1 MGGKIFNNKLE
12 GAEFAT
18 GEDFNKLFNE
28 FTKTNETLEGS
39 VVSGAI
45 TDISN
50 DVVTVDIGIK
60 DEGRIPLKE
69 FVQNGKIPDLKLGDT
84 VDVYVQSFENR
95 YGKVVLSREKAVRE
109 SSWNKLEVSMKKGE
123 QVEGVI
129 FGRIKG
135 GLTVDLNGVIAFL
148 PGSQVDVRPIK
159 DVTPLLGV
167 VQPFIVLKMDREQG
181 NVVVSRR
188 AIIEESRAE
197 AKEEM
202 LSKISL
208 GQVLEGTVKNIT
220 DYGAFLDLG
229 SIDGLLHV
237 TDISWNRINHPSEV
251 LSLGQVVKVQV
262 IKYDPDAGRIS
273 LGMKQLE
280 TNPWEG
286 LDKKYPSGTK
296 MKGKVTNIT
305 DYGVF
310 VQLEPGIEGLVH
322 VSELSWTRQNISPRK
337 FVEVD
342 QEVEFMILDID
353 VEKHRISLGIKQCT
367 ENIWQTLSEQ
377 YSVGTVIEGTVENVA
392 DFGVFINFGENISA
406 LVHANDISWVG
417 KPEDLL
423 KKYKKGDDIKA
434 VVLSVDAE
442 KERVNAGIKQLD
454 KDPFEEA
461 FSSVKKGS
469 VLTCIVDSIETDGIS
484 VEVANGITSFIKK
497 SDLSNEK
504 VEQRPERFAVGDRVD
519 TKVVKLDKV
528 NRSVV
533 LSIKS
538 LEADE
543 QKQKIAEYGS
553 ASSGASL
560 GDILGKA
567 MSEVDDKKD
576 IKKKDK

>member
-1 MGGKIFNNKLE
+1 MGGKIFNNKME

-18 GEDFNKLFNE
+18 GEDFAKLFND
-28 FTKTNETLEGS
+28 FTKTNEKLEGS
-39 VVSGAI
+39 VVTGTI

-60 DEGRIPLKE
+60 DEGRIPIKE
-69 FVQNGKIPDLKLGDT
+69 FVQNGSIPNLKLGDT
-84 VDVYVQSFENR
+84 VEVYVQSFENR
-95 YGKVVLSREKAVRE
+95 YGRVVLSREKAVRE
-109 SSWNKLEVSMKKGE
+109 SSWKKLEVAMKKGE

-135 GLTVDLNGVIAFL
+135 GLTVDLSGVIAFL
-148 PGSQVDVRPIK
+148 PGSQVDVKPIK
-159 DVTPLLGV
+159 DITPFLGL
-167 VQPFIVLKMDREQG
+167 VQPFIVLKMDRDQG

-202 LSKISL
+202 LSKIKL

-237 TDISWNRINHPSEV
+237 TDISWSRINHPSEV

-262 IKYDPDAGRIS
+262 IKYDPGAGRIS

-280 TNPWEG
+280 KNPWEG
-286 LDKKYPSGTK
+286 LDKKYPAGTK

-310 VQLEPGIEGLVH
+310 VQLEPGMEGLVH

-342 QEVEFMILDID
+342 QEVEFMVLDID
-353 VEKHRISLGIKQCT
+353 VDKHRISLGIKQCT
-367 ENIWQTLSEQ
+367 ENVWQGFTEK
-377 YSVGTVIEGTVENVA
+377 YSVGTIIEGTVENVV

-406 LVHANDISWVG
+406 LIHANDISWVG

-423 KKYKKGDDIKA
+423 KKYKKGDSIKA
-434 VVLSVDAE
+434 VVLSVDVE

-461 FSSVKKGS
+461 FENVKKGS
-469 VLTCIVDSIETDGIS
+469 VITCTIESIESDGIS

-528 NRSVV
+528 NRNVV

-538 LEADE
+538 LEVDE

-553 ASSGASL
+553 AISGASL

-567 MSEVDDKKD
+567 MSEVEDKK
-576 IKKKDK
+576 KKGK

>member
-12 GAEFAT
+12 GAEFTT
-18 GEDFNKLFNE
+18 GEDFAKIFGN
-28 FTKTNETLEGS
+28 FTETNEKIEGS
-39 VVSGAI
+39 VVKGTI
-45 TDISN
+45 TDVSSDAI
-50 DVVTVDIGIK
+50 TVDIGIK
-60 DEGRIPLKE
+60 DEGRIPIKE
-69 FVQNGKIPDLKLGDT
+69 FVQNGKIPNLKVGDT
-84 VDVYVQSFENR
+84 IDVYIQSYENR
-95 YGKVVLSREKAVRE
+95 YGRVILSREKAVRE
-109 SSWNKLEVSMKKGE
+109 SSWNNLEIAMKKGE
-123 QVEGVI
+123 QVEGVV

-135 GLTVDLNGVIAFL
+135 GLTVDLSGVIAFL
-148 PGSQVDVRPIK
+148 PGSQVDVKPIK
-159 DVTPLLGV
+159 DITSLIGV

-202 LSKISL
+202 LSKIKL
-208 GQVLEGTVKNIT
+208 GQVLKGTVKNIT

-251 LSLGQVVKVQV
+251 LSLGQEVKVQV
-262 IKYDPDAGRIS
+262 IKYDADAGRIS

-280 TNPWEG
+280 NNPWEG
-286 LDKKYPSGTK
+286 LDKKYPSGTR

-322 VSELSWTRQNISPRK
+322 VSELSWTRQNVSPRK
-337 FVEVD
+337 FVELD
-342 QEVEFMILDID
+342 KEVEFMVLDID

-367 ENIWQTLSEQ
+367 DNVWQSLSEK
-377 YSVGTVIEGTVENVA
+377 YSVGTVVEGTVENVA
-392 DFGVFINFGENISA
+392 DFGLFVNFGENISA
-406 LVHANDISWVG
+406 LVHANDLSWVG
-417 KPEDLL
+417 NPEKLL
-423 KKYKKGDDIKA
+423 KTYKKGDKVKA

-442 KERVNAGIKQLD
+442 KERVNAGMKQLE

-461 FSSVKKGS
+461 FQDLKKGS
-469 VLTCIVDSIETDGIS
+469 VVTCTVKAIEKDGIL
-484 VEVANGITSFIKK
+484 VEVASGITSFIKK
-497 SDLSNEK
+497 ADLSNDK
-504 VEQRPERFAVGDRVD
+504 IEQRPDRFAIDDRLD

-567 MSEVDDKKD
+567 MNKVEE
-576 IKKKDK
+576 KKKD

>member
-18 GEDFNKLFNE
+18 GEDFSKLFND
-28 FTKTNETLEGS
+28 FANTNEKLEGS
-39 VVSGAI
+39 VVTGSI
-45 TDISN
+45 TDIAN

-69 FVQNGKIPDLKLGDT
+69 FVQNGSIPHLKLGDT
-84 VDVYVQSFENR
+84 VEVYVQSFENR
-95 YGKVVLSREKAVRE
+95 YGRVILSREKAVRE
-109 SSWNKLEVSMKKGE
+109 SSWNKLEISMKKGE

-135 GLTVDLNGVIAFL
+135 GLTVDLSGVIAFL
-148 PGSQVDVRPIK
+148 PGSQVDVKPIK
-159 DVTPLLGV
+159 DITPLLGL
-167 VQPFIVLKMDREQG
+167 VQPFVVLKMDREQG

-202 LSKISL
+202 LSKIKL
-208 GQVLEGTVKNIT
+208 GQILEGTVKNIT

-237 TDISWNRINHPSEV
+237 TDISWSRINHPSEV
-251 LSLGQVVKVQV
+251 LELGQVVKVQV
-262 IKYDPDAGRIS
+262 IKYDPGAGRIS

-280 TNPWEG
+280 KNPWEG

-337 FVEVD
+337 FVEVE

-367 ENIWQTLSEQ
+367 ENVWQGLSEK
-377 YSVGTVIEGTVENVA
+377 YSVGTVIEGIVENVV
-392 DFGVFINFGENISA
+392 DFGIFINFGENISA

-423 KKYKKGDDIKA
+423 KKYKKGDALKA
-434 VVLSVDAE
+434 VVLSVDSE
-442 KERVNAGIKQLD
+442 KERVNAGIKQLE

-461 FSSVKKGS
+461 FESVKKGS
-469 VLTCIVDSIETDGIS
+469 VVTCVIEAIETDGIS
-484 VEVANGITSFIKK
+484 VEVVSGITSFIKK
-497 SDLSNEK
+497 ADLSTEK

-533 LSIKS
+533 LSIKA
-538 LEADE
+538 LESDE

-567 MSEVDDKKD
+567 MSEVEE
-576 IKKKDK
+576 KKKGK